1 MSKQR
6 ALDLEIADWRP
17 TLENVTWL
25 GVALLLVAIPH
36 ASRQPLWVSAAFVV
50 FASWRLFSLRKGW
63 WLPGKWT
70 TALMTFAV
78 VVGIGLEYRTVL
90 GRDAGVA
97 LLTILAAMKL
107 LELRFLRDAYITVFL
122 SLFLV
127 ITNFLYS
134 QTIGM
139 GAYMVLATLVS
150 VAALITI
157 THGSDG
163 LRGLARGKLAAL
175 AVAQAIP
182 VMVVL
187 FFVFPRLPGPLWG
200 LPNDA
205 HAGRTGLSDSMSP
218 GDISSLSQSSAV
230 AFRVKFDGPV
240 PPADSLYWRGPVL
253 EVTDGR
259 KWTRAPRASAPMQA
273 ASLRTQGVSLS
284 YEVTLEPSHKRYL
297 FALEMPTGPVSGYA
311 MNSRGEIRP
320 KKPISER
327 MRYRAESN
335 VSFSF
340 APSSTAEL
348 RNALALRP
356 GFHPQARKLARQWRE
371 ETNATT
377 QLIDRALSHFQQG
390 PFSYTLQPPVLT
402 GDAIDEFLFL
412 SQRGFCEHYAAAF
425 TVLMRAAGVPARVV
439 TGYQGGE
446 WNEVGEYWI
455 VRQRDAHAW
464 AEVWTRSQGWIRVDP
479 TAVVSPDRV
488 QAGIDVAMPETAGDV
503 LLGLAPGGPITRAWR
518 RIRLGWDSVNDSW
531 NQWVLGYGPD
541 SQRRFLTSMGLDP
554 RDWRQAGIIFVVTVA
569 LAALATALWVVG
581 RRPRKAPVAKA
592 FDGYCATL
600 AKLGVTRQ
608 PWEGPTDFASRARAE
623 LPHLSDEIDRITR
636 LYVSVRYASDNSLE
650 AELSGA
656 VKQFRP
662 HPN

>member
-1 MSKQR
+1 MGRQR

-17 TLENVTWL
+17 TLEKVTWL
-25 GVALLLVAIPH
+25 ALALLLVVIPH
-36 ASRQPLWVSAAFVV
+36 ATRQPFWVSVAFVI

-63 WLPGKWT
+63 WMPGKWT
-70 TALMTFAV
+70 TALMIFAV

-107 LELRFLRDAYITVFL
+107 LELRFLRDAYIAVFL

-134 QTIGM
+134 QSIGM
-139 GAYMVLATLVS
+139 GAYMVFATLVS
-150 VAALITI
+150 VAALIAI
-157 THGSDG
+157 THSGDS
-163 LRGLARGKLAAL
+163 LRGLARAKLAAL

-187 FFVFPRLPGPLWG
+187 FVVFPRLPGPLWG

-273 ASLRTQGVSLS
+273 TSLQKQAPALS

-320 KKPISER
+320 SKPVRER

-335 VSFSF
+335 LNFAFS
-340 APSSTAEL
+340 PSSNAEL
-348 RNALALRP
+348 HNALALRP

-371 ETNATT
+371 ETNVTWH
-377 QLIDRALSHFQQG
+377 LINRALSHFQQG
-390 PFSYTLQPPVLT
+390 PFTYTLQPPALT
-402 GDAIDEFLFL
+402 SDAIDEFLFL

-479 TAVVSPDRV
+479 TAMVSPDRI
-488 QAGIDVAMPETAGDV
+488 QAGIDGAMPETAGDA
-503 LLGLAPGGPITRAWR
+503 LFGIPPGGPVGQAWR
-518 RIRLGWDSVNDSW
+518 RIRLGLDSVNDSW

-541 SQRRFLTSMGLDP
+541 RQRRFLTSMGLDP
-554 RDWRQAGIIFVVTVA
+554 RDWRQAGMIFVVTVA
-569 LAALATALWVVG
+569 LAALTTALWVVG

-592 FDGYCATL
+592 FDTYCETL
-600 AKLGVTRQ
+600 AKLGVTRE
-608 PWEGPTDFASRARAE
+608 PWEGPSDFALRARAK
-623 LPHLSDEIDRITR
+623 LPHLGDEIDRITE
-636 LYVSVRYASDNSLE
+636 LYISIRYASDSSSE
-650 AELSGA
+650 AALLGA

-662 HPN
+662 QPS